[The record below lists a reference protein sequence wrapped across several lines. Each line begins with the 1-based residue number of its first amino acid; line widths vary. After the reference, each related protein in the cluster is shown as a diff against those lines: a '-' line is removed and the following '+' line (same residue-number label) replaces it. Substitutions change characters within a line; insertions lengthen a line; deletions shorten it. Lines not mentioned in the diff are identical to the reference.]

1 MFERLRFY
9 TRHSVN
15 DLRVNGRRTVFA
27 LLCIAAGVAAIVS
40 LQTLAVMMN
49 NALTG
54 SLQETNRGD
63 LRVNPSSR
71 WANYVID
78 PEEETFDGTYVFTP
92 EGVAHIQEWL
102 DTNYP
107 GSELTYRQAIKGFG
121 VAWSASIP
129 ARDTYKAFI
138 YNFIIDA
145 QTYPL
150 YGTVKAENGKR
161 LADLLQAPTD
171 IVISRNLADDLE
183 AQVGDQLRL
192 PGASQDF
199 TVRGIVPTDTE
210 GGFLN
215 FAAHIF
221 GYFYLDQS
229 STTLFQDLT
238 PGEATTLFIR
248 LKNPDQVDIAAKKLD
263 RLSGALDITSTT
275 DLREINTEISDTV
288 DDLVVV
294 MGLLSVLI
302 GGIGIVNTMLVIVSR
317 RTTEVAVLKTLGLE
331 PREVIV
337 LFLVEAILMGIL
349 GSLLGI
355 LGGWVLAYA
364 VKGIAE
370 AFLGQNLA
378 FTIALVPAVN
388 GFVVGIIITAIFGFL
403 PTLAAGQIRPANVLR
418 PNETIIPR
426 TGRLSAFAAIMV
438 LVLALSL
445 VAQGLLAGVLGNPE
459 IASGLRLK
467 DITGGLGAFYGLLIA
482 VPLVMS
488 GIASMRERRR
498 GRSWFLQVLRWLGTL
513 VIVPV
518 LGGLFGYY
526 VPAIAILTL
535 TVILVGY
542 LYIAL
547 WMVIWAVGG
556 GRFREIFPGVLVLL
570 FPLFWPLIPVL
581 IVLIIPTWVLGWL
594 IQRFTFV
601 DLKLAMRSMLATKGR
616 GASTLVALVVGVF
629 TLSLITMMVDTITQ
643 TFQNL
648 LEDVAGG
655 NILVLSAGGEQ
666 TMGEVRAVFEENPDY
681 VRSYA
686 IIANYNTRLTEYYDT
701 SVQQVSNRARSNGWW
716 FDSVDGREISSNLPD
731 LKFLAGRNLDPALDS
746 APDAEGYWSLVAIKG
761 QEETPPVDLGVG
773 DTLVFSLTG
782 GQVKFRIVG
791 VAEQGLS
798 IGDSNLYAPLAAFE
812 GYKSNSIF
820 AIADVK
826 EDHIKDIRRSLA
838 KVPGAFVLE
847 TRLINDLVNRVI
859 GQFTSFPILVAALAL
874 VTGGVVIAN
883 AVALS
888 TLERRREIGVM
899 KAIGLQRERV
909 LGMLLLEN
917 GLMGIVGGLIG
928 VGISFV
934 GLVISL
940 SSSDLGSNTAIPY
953 VTAFSLMGLCI
964 LISLGAA
971 LLSVWGASGEKPLNV
986 LRYE

>member
-1 MFERLRFY
+1 MVERLRFY

-15 DLRVNGRRTVFA
+15 DLRVNGRRTTFA

-63 LRVNPSSR
+63 LRVIPSGQ
-71 WANYVID
+71 WANYIID
-78 PEEETFDGTYVFTP
+78 PEEDTFDGTYVFTP
-92 EGVAHIQEWL
+92 EGVTHIQEWL

-107 GSELTYRQAIKGFG
+107 GSELTYRQAVKGFG

-145 QTYPL
+145 QKYPL
-150 YGTVKAENGKR
+150 YGTVKAENGKH

-199 TVRGIVPTDTE
+199 TVRGIVRTDTE

-229 STTLFQDLT
+229 ATTLFKDFT

-248 LKNPDQVDIAAKKLD
+248 LKNPSQVDEAGKKLA
-263 RLSGALDITSTT
+263 RLNRNLDITTTT

-288 DDLVVV
+288 DDLVVI
-294 MGLLSVLI
+294 MGLLSLLI

-337 LFLVEAILMGIL
+337 LFLVEAVLMGIV

-370 AFLGQNLA
+370 GFLGQHLA
-378 FTIALVPAVN
+378 FTVAVRPAVN

-403 PTLAAGQIRPANVLR
+403 PILAAGQIRPANVLR

-426 TGRLSAFAAIMV
+426 TGRLSSFAAIMV

-445 VAQGLLAGVLGNPE
+445 VAQGLLAGVLKDPE
-459 IASGLRLK
+459 ISSGLRLK
-467 DITGGLGAFYGLLIA
+467 SITAGLGAFYGLLIA
-482 VPLVMS
+482 VPLVLT
-488 GIASMRERRR
+488 GIASMRARRR
-498 GRSWFLQVLRWLGTL
+498 GRSWLLQVLRWLATL

-518 LGGLFGYY
+518 LGALFGHY
-526 VPAIAILTL
+526 VPAIAILTV
-535 TVILVGY
+535 TVLLVGY

-556 GRFREIFPGVLVLL
+556 GRFREIFPGILVLL

-581 IVLIIPTWVLGWL
+581 IVLIIPTWTLGWL

-601 DLKLAMRSMLATKGR
+601 DFKLAMRSMLATKGR

-655 NILVLSAGGEQ
+655 NILVLSAGGQ
-666 TMGEVRAVFEENPDY
+666 DTMGDVRAVFDANPDY

-686 IIANYNTRLTEYYDT
+686 IIANFDTRLTQYYD
-701 SVQQVSNRARSNGWW
+701 VSAGREVGSARSGAWW
-716 FDSVDGREISSNLPD
+716 FNSIDGREISSNLPD
-731 LKFLAGRNLDPALDS
+731 LKFTAGRNLDPALDN
-746 APDAEGYWSLVAIKG
+746 APDADGYWPAVAVKG
-761 QEETPPVDLGVG
+761 QGETPPVNLGVG
-773 DTLVFSLTG
+773 DKLTYAVDG
-782 GQVKFRIVG
+782 GTVKLRIVG
-791 VAEQGLS
+791 IGEEGLS
-798 IGDSNLYAPLAAFE
+798 FSDANLYAPLAAFD
-812 GYKSNSIF
+812 GYKANAVF

-826 EDHIKDIRRSLA
+826 EDHIRDIRRSLA
-838 KVPGAFVLE
+838 QVPGAFVLE
-847 TRLINDLVNRVI
+847 TRLINDLLNRII

-874 VTGGVVIAN
+874 VTGGIVIAN

-940 SSSDLGSNTAIPY
+940 SRSDLGSNTAIPY
-953 VTAFSLMGLCI
+953 ATAFSLMGLCI